1 MSSFVVLSGQN
12 KFPFGPIYFIATLEN
27 VATSFQV
34 DFMTFGA
41 CLLLQTGLQSA
52 GLQEQNGI
60 NPVLIEYSYFEKQL

>member
-1 MSSFVVLSGQN
+1 MPQDLPMIGIIKFAQLIWMSSFVVSSKRK

-41 CLLLQTGLQSA
+41 CLPLQTRL
-52 GLQEQNGI
+52 
-60 NPVLIEYSYFEKQL
+60 